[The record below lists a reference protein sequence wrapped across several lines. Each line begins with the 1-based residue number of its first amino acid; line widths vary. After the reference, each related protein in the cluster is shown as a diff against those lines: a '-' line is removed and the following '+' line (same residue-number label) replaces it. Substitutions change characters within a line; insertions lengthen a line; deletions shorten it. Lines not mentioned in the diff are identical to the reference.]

1 MRKVKF
7 LLLAA
12 LTAMFVGCQSD
23 EVLEQDSGNDRP
35 TPTGDTRITIEGEGM
50 KDVTTRSSDGRVD
63 FTGGYATGAGL
74 YDGRKHVWVEAHP
87 DAGYE
92 VSYFYGGPSSEPK
105 KYDYVQSGTSV
116 FDVDLSGQDHTFHCG
131 FKEKKR
137 NLTVNAGSGG
147 SVSPSGTNSYQ
158 VENAINI
165 TATPNTGYKFSG
177 WIVTEGDATIANS
190 GNSSTTATLHSSN
203 STIAANFE
211 QDIPELIENQLSVSL
226 DRVQGYPHYVKF
238 IVTSDY
244 PITSPITITYQVQGE
259 FYVDKQDEWGGA
271 QPPTESFQSR
281 DWTRT
286 LNVGQSVWE
295 FKEQPDV
302 YGTLDPGLPGKAN
315 IIWAQGGIYF
325 EEFSDSKFHY
335 VQGNTYDEFR

>member
-1 MRKVKF
+1 M
-7 LLLAA
+7 
-12 LTAMFVGCQSD
+12 
-23 EVLEQDSGNDRP
+23 
-35 TPTGDTRITIEGEGM
+35 
-50 KDVTTRSSDGRVD
+50 
-63 FTGGYATGAGL
+63 
-74 YDGRKHVWVEAHP
+74 
-87 DAGYE
+87 
-92 VSYFYGGPSSEPK
+92 
-105 KYDYVQSGTSV
+105 
-116 FDVDLSGQDHTFHCG
+116 
-131 FKEKKR
+131 
-137 NLTVNAGSGG
+137 
-147 SVSPSGTNSYQ
+147 
-158 VENAINI
+158 
-165 TATPNTGYKFSG
+165 
-177 WIVTEGDATIANS
+177 
-190 GNSSTTATLHSSN
+190 HSSN

-302 YGTLDPGLPGKAN
+302 Y
-315 IIWAQGGIYF
+315 
-325 EEFSDSKFHY
+325 
-335 VQGNTYDEFR
+335 V

>member
-1 MRKVKF
+1 MHY
-7 LLLAA
+7 
-12 LTAMFVGCQSD
+12 
-23 EVLEQDSGNDRP
+23 
-35 TPTGDTRITIEGEGM
+35 DT
-50 KDVTTRSSDGRVD
+50 
-63 FTGGYATGAGL
+63 
-74 YDGRKHVWVEAHP
+74 
-87 DAGYE
+87 
-92 VSYFYGGPSSEPK
+92 PSS
-105 KYDYVQSGTSV
+105 
-116 FDVDLSGQDHTFHCG
+116 F
-131 FKEKKR
+131 
-137 NLTVNAGSGG
+137 
-147 SVSPSGTNSYQ
+147 
-158 VENAINI
+158 
-165 TATPNTGYKFSG
+165 
-177 WIVTEGDATIANS
+177 
-190 GNSSTTATLHSSN
+190 LHSSN

-302 YGTLDPGLPGKAN
+302 YGTLDPGLPGKAS

>member
-1 MRKVKF
+1 M
-7 LLLAA
+7 
-12 LTAMFVGCQSD
+12 
-23 EVLEQDSGNDRP
+23 
-35 TPTGDTRITIEGEGM
+35 
-50 KDVTTRSSDGRVD
+50 
-63 FTGGYATGAGL
+63 
-74 YDGRKHVWVEAHP
+74 
-87 DAGYE
+87 
-92 VSYFYGGPSSEPK
+92 
-105 KYDYVQSGTSV
+105 
-116 FDVDLSGQDHTFHCG
+116 
-131 FKEKKR
+131 
-137 NLTVNAGSGG
+137 
-147 SVSPSGTNSYQ
+147 
-158 VENAINI
+158 
-165 TATPNTGYKFSG
+165 
-177 WIVTEGDATIANS
+177 
-190 GNSSTTATLHSSN
+190 HSSN

-302 YGTLDPGLPGKAN
+302 YMCKDHTKDSENNRKCRPNAN
-315 IIWAQGGIYF
+315 ICWNIHLL
-325 EEFSDSKFHY
+325 FSSNHP
-335 VQGNTYDEFR
+335 T